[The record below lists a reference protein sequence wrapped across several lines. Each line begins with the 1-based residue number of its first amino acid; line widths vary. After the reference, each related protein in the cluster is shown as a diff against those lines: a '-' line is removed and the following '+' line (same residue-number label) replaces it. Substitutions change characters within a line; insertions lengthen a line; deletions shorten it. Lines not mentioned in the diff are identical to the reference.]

1 LLNLHGIAKPV
12 YQAFQLL
19 HRVGY
24 ELLPVSGTHDTVSA
38 WVTCRGKSVT
48 VLLTNYAMPHHS
60 ITAERVRVR
69 LRDALKP
76 RTACVERI
84 DADHA
89 NPHALWSAM
98 GEPEYLNAS
107 DVEQLQAASSVLR
120 EPFPATFDHLTVQFD
135 ITLPPHS
142 VAAITIDG
150 AVASDGERPE

>member
-1 LLNLHGIAKPV
+1 VLPEGIPLLAIEAGVALGWVSRRVGLLNLHGIAKPV

-69 LRDALKP
+69 SRDALKP
-76 RTACVERI
+76 RTA
-84 DADHA
+84 
-89 NPHALWSAM
+89 
-98 GEPEYLNAS
+98 
-107 DVEQLQAASSVLR
+107 
-120 EPFPATFDHLTVQFD
+120 
-135 ITLPPHS
+135 
-142 VAAITIDG
+142 
-150 AVASDGERPE
+150 